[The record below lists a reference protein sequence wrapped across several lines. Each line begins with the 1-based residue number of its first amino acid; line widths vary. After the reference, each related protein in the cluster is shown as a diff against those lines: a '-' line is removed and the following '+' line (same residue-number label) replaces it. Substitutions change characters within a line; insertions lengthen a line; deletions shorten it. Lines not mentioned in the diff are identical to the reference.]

1 MEQLGNVI
9 AAIVVFS
16 ALWLVRLLT
25 KREIQHEDNLKEL
38 TLDDYERDL
47 DKIFDYSKINT
58 ISLHQEEST
67 VESGNDENISGMV
80 EQEGIPGLDDL
91 Q

>member
-16 ALWLVRLLT
+16 SLWLVRLLT

-47 DKIFDYSKINT
+47 DKIFDYSKVKT
-58 ISLHQEEST
+58 ISLHQEDSTGES
-67 VESGNDENISGMV
+67 SNDENISGMV
-80 EQEGIPGLDDL
+80 EQEKIPGLDDL